1 MIHMKSEIESFIL
14 NDSKNVNNKESQALE
29 KRTEDI
35 LSIFPLN
42 TDDELL
48 AIECKLKDEDDLSYT
63 QKLVSNISNNIL
75 FFRYFITYTPI

>member
-1 MIHMKSEIESFIL
+1 MIHMKSEIESFI
-14 NDSKNVNNKESQALE
+14 NDSKNVNNKESQTLE

-48 AIECKLKDEDDLSYT
+48 AIEYKLKDEDLSYT
-63 QKLVSNISNNIL
+63 QKLVS
-75 FFRYFITYTPI
+75 ITIKIIFCF

>member
-1 MIHMKSEIESFIL
+1 MKSEIESFII
-14 NDSKNVNNKESQALE
+14 NDSKNVNNKESQTLE

-48 AIECKLKDEDDLSYT
+48 ALECKLKDEDLSYT
-63 QKLVSNISNNIL
+63 QKLVSNI
-75 FFRYFITYTPI
+75 

>member
-14 NDSKNVNNKESQALE
+14 NDSKKVNNNESQTLE

-35 LSIFPLN
+35 LSIFPLK

-48 AIECKLKDEDDLSYT
+48 AIECKLKDEDLSYT
-63 QKLVSNISNNIL
+63 QKLVSNI
-75 FFRYFITYTPI
+75 